1 MLERFFGQHHPI
13 CQNGNKKNCG
23 DSVLAQEMGRHV
35 NSNDIVGLIECTL
48 CGGHDRGIALRRDK
62 RFSKP
67 YSVYV
72 CLESR
77 PPIGPRR
84 FLHKFEGGDD

>member
-1 MLERFFGQHHPI
+1 MLKRFFGQHHPT
-13 CQNGNKKNCG
+13 CQNRNKKNCG
-23 DSVLAQEMGRHV
+23 DSVLVQEMSRHLS
-35 NSNDIVGLIECTL
+35 SNDIVELIERTL
-48 CGGHDRGIALRRDK
+48 CGGDDRGIALRRDK
-62 RFSKP
+62 SFSKP

-77 PPIGPRR
+77 PPIDPRR